1 MIVVVMGLLDVIVV
15 VKGLLDVMVVL
26 RLVLDE
32 QSDMEFSVIS
42 LTILPEPAHFTL
54 SGSAIFWCPFMKC
67 VPLVQNTIHITWIPL
82 PTSLSLSLPQPPC
95 AQTMKR
101 RVVDAAQLVV
111 I

>member
-1 MIVVVMGLLDVIVV
+1 MSRHEVLETCGLDVALSSCTCVLVFRNLVGLSIVVTSKGLLDMVVVVKGLLDVMVV

-54 SGSAIFWCPFMKC
+54 SGSAIFC
-67 VPLVQNTIHITWIPL
+67 VLL
-82 PTSLSLSLPQPPC
+82 
-95 AQTMKR
+95 
-101 RVVDAAQLVV
+101 
-111 I
+111 